1 MSHHGAAPVGA
12 PLVTP
17 GAGTAQRRDALS
29 TPAAH
34 GRGGSPDVHKRPGG
48 CLRQSSG
55 RHKWRPYGGLC
66 SIRRNGQLLTE
77 PDVASRGSARRGATC
92 DARCRNGTTTGRI
105 VHAGGAWAWRQS
117 DVHKRPGGCLRRS
130 SGRHKWRP
138 YGGGRLTR
146 LHGQPSRSFRQPS
159 RIFCQ
164 PSCQTQK
171 GYEDRAKPSRTSQ
184 PALHGYKC
192 FYQHKPTELRMF

>member
-1 MSHHGAAPVGA
+1 MPERHNVGTHCARRRSMGVAVVWMFINGRADVCGGHPGVINGA
-12 PLVTP
+12 PTVADSLHVCADSRQGITV
-17 GAGTAQRRDALS
+17 ATFQRVS
-29 TPAAH
+29 
-34 GRGGSPDVHKRPGG
+34 
-48 CLRQSSG
+48 
-55 RHKWRPYGGLC
+55 
-66 SIRRNGQLLTE
+66 
-77 PDVASRGSARRGATC
+77 RRGATC
-92 DARCRNGTTTGRI
+92 DARCRNGTTSGRI

-130 SGRHKWRP
+130 SGPHKWRT

>member
-1 MSHHGAAPVGA
+1 MPYHGAAPVGA

-17 GAGTAQRRDALS
+17 GAGMAQRRDALS
-29 TPAAH
+29 TPAVH
-34 GRGGSPDVHKRPGG
+34 GRGDSPDVHKRPGG
-48 CLRQSSG
+48 CLRRSSG
-55 RHKWRPYGGLC
+55 RHKWRPYGGGRFTHLRDNRQG
-66 SIRRNGQLLTE
+66 IT
-77 PDVASRGSARRGATC
+77 VATFQRVSRRGATC
-92 DARCRNGTTTGRI
+92 DARCRNGTTSGRI

-146 LHGQPSRSFRQPS
+146 VHGQPSRSFRQPS

-171 GYEDRAKPSRTSQ
+171 GYEDRAKPSRTSLNRLSTVTS
-184 PALHGYKC
+184 ASIS
-192 FYQHKPTELRMF
+192 TN

>member
-1 MSHHGAAPVGA
+1 MHMPGSFFVPLQGGPEAFRRVSRRGAIYDARCRNVIMSVRVMCGFGGNPRRLFRVSWCRQ
-12 PLVTP
+12 PLVFSVRAPFMTP
-17 GAGTAQRRDALS
+17 GAGTAQRRDALC
-29 TPAAH
+29 TPAER
-34 GRGGSPDVHKRPGG
+34 GRGDSP
-48 CLRQSSG
+48 
-55 RHKWRPYGGLC
+55 
-66 SIRRNGQLLTE
+66 
-77 PDVASRGSARRGATC
+77 
-92 DARCRNGTTTGRI
+92 
-105 VHAGGAWAWRQS
+105 

-130 SGRHKWRP
+130 SGRHKWRT